1 MDEHRGHQAPCA
13 PGVHDGRH
21 QQSQQRAARGRSH
34 DDGPAQR
41 YAEYH
46 EFFGKQPHD
55 QQAEATADKH
65 DGTCLASLDRSLL
78 KTCHSSNIAT
88 PTPTITHIVVGN
100 GPETS
105 RICSNLVT
113 QLGNDSMRSSPL

>member
-1 MDEHRGHQAPCA
+1 M
-13 PGVHDGRH
+13 HDGRH

-65 DGTCLASLDRSLL
+65 DGHLPR
-78 KTCHSSNIAT
+78 
-88 PTPTITHIVVGN
+88 
-100 GPETS
+100 
-105 RICSNLVT
+105 
-113 QLGNDSMRSSPL
+113 QLGPIAPEDLPQQQYRHSHADNHPYRGWQRA